1 MKRVTAVKRAGEWDA
16 QTASDVV
23 VLDAQDRHR
32 RRIVF
37 VGEEGACYLLDLSRP
52 AQLRNGDGLLLES
65 GTCIR
70 VAAKS
75 EALVEVAVANAAA
88 LARLAWHL
96 GNRHTEVQFIGERL
110 RIRRDHVLEEMLRGL
125 DAELTVIESAFDPE
139 PGVHAHHG
147 RDDDA

>member
-52 AQLRNGDGLLLES
+52 AQLRNGDGLL
-65 GTCIR
+65 
-70 VAAKS
+70 
-75 EALVEVAVANAAA
+75 
-88 LARLAWHL
+88 
-96 GNRHTEVQFIGERL
+96 
-110 RIRRDHVLEEMLRGL
+110 
-125 DAELTVIESAFDPE
+125 
-139 PGVHAHHG
+139 
-147 RDDDA
+147 